1 LIDKFAQLVSALQ
14 ADDVRFVVIG
24 VSGANYWA
32 RHAGMQFSTK
42 DRDLFLPPD
51 PDNELRAWRVCE
63 RNGLTLWCGD
73 EPLGGPKDDFL
84 ANAVVERRMLVT
96 AIGTPDLVVDL
107 SLVMA
112 GLDFDEVWANH
123 RDFEVDGVTIPVA
136 SLRDIIESKR
146 IANREKDRLFLA
158 THAEALRQFFGDE

>member
-1 LIDKFAQLVSALQ
+1 MDRFARLIGALH
-14 ADDVRFVVIG
+14 AADVRFVVIG
-24 VSGANYWA
+24 VWGANYWA

-51 PDNELRAWRVCE
+51 PENELRAWSVCE

-73 EPLGGPKDDFL
+73 EPLGEPKDTFL
-84 ANAVVERRMLVT
+84 AKAVVDRRMLVT

-112 GLDFDEVWANH
+112 GLDFEEAFANH
-123 RDFEVDGVTIPVA
+123 RDFEVDGVIIPVA
-136 SLRDIIESKR
+136 SLHDIIESKR
-146 IANREKDRLFLA
+146 VANREKDRLFLA
-158 THAEALRQFFGDE
+158 THAEALRQFFGEDE

>member
-1 LIDKFAQLVSALQ
+1 MDRFAQLIEAFR
-14 ADDVRFVVIG
+14 ANDVQFVVIG

-51 PDNELRAWRVCE
+51 PENELRAWSVCE
-63 RNGLTLWCGD
+63 RSDLTLWCGD
-73 EPLGGPKDDFL
+73 EPLGEPKDEFL

-112 GLDFDEVWANH
+112 GLEFDEVWANH
-123 RDFEVDGVTIPVA
+123 REFEVEGIMIPVA
-136 SLRDIIESKR
+136 SLHDIIESKR